1 MNIKSI
7 SNLIKRIANIP
18 YISLIIFLLL
28 FLLNYGY
35 YIFVLRLPEDS
46 HDTLQYAN
54 SAMQILSN
62 KLPILYLHIDIPMGY
77 PLFLAL
83 IYFMGGTVNTV
94 VGAQLIIFVLACLFL
109 IRQVTKINNVSGL
122 IFSFFISL
130 WAADHAIIRQ
140 NTRLVPDSLYG
151 SILIFVV
158 ASFILFYLS
167 KRKSNYILIFL
178 GILLASL
185 VRSNGIYLFFI
196 PVVMFFIE
204 FFYKKYKRCFYIA
217 GYSLL
222 IVICLSSINYFIKG
236 YFFPGDY
243 NRIKYVITQMDQNS
257 KPNPN
262 YGVNIIKK
270 EKHLLFL
277 DYMFYLRFER
287 QSAYYSAMP
296 TRYKYHKNYYSY
308 DFIKKMQLDN
318 NTDSIINFIWK
329 GYTLD
334 HINKENFA
342 NATNIKHR
350 PISVLPF
357 LNHVI
362 NKSNYILFRKSYLII
377 ALYLLLTF
385 FAIYKLFIRDNKR
398 FSWMILLAISSIHYL
413 SMLIL
418 TFGHPRFQLRYINV
432 SEFICY
438 LFIILSLT
446 LIVSKTPFFIMKKG
460 NSIQEK
466 ES

>member
-1 MNIKSI
+1 M
-7 SNLIKRIANIP
+7 IKRIATIP
-18 YISLIIFLLL
+18 YISLIIFLLI

-62 KLPILYLHIDIPMGY
+62 KLPISYLHIDIPMGY

-94 VGAQLIIFVLACLFL
+94 VGAQLIIFILVCLFL
-109 IRQVTKINNVSGL
+109 THQVTRINNVAGL
-122 IFSFFISL
+122 IFSIFVSL

-140 NTRLVPDSLYG
+140 NTRLLPDSLYC
-151 SILIFVV
+151 SILIFIV
-158 ASFILFYLS
+158 ASFIMFYLS
-167 KRKSNYILIFL
+167 KRKSNYILIFS
-178 GILLASL
+178 GILLATL
-185 VRSNGIYLFFI
+185 VRSNGPYLFYI
-196 PVVMFFIE
+196 PIVMFFIE
-204 FFYKKYKRCFYIA
+204 FFYKNYKRCLYIA

-222 IVICLSSINYFIKG
+222 IVFFLSTINFFLKG

-243 NRIKYVITQMDQNS
+243 NRIKYVISQMDQNS

-262 YGVNIIKK
+262 YGANIIKR

-277 DYMFYLRFER
+277 DYMFYLRYEK
-287 QSAYYSAMP
+287 QSCYYSAMP
-296 TRYKYHKNYYSY
+296 TRYKYHKKYYSY
-308 DFIKKMQLDN
+308 DFIKKMKLNN

-334 HINKENFA
+334 HIDKENFA

-350 PISVLPF
+350 PISILPF
-357 LNHVI
+357 MNHAV
-362 NKSNYILFRKSYLII
+362 NKTKYILFNKSFLTI

-385 FAIYKLFIRDNKR
+385 FAIYKLFVRDNKR
-398 FSWMILLAISSIHYL
+398 FSWMILLVISGIHYL
-413 SMLIL
+413 SILIL
-418 TFGHPRFQLRYINV
+418 TFGHSRFQLRYINV

-446 LIVSKTPFFIMKKG
+446 LIVCKNPFFIMTKR

-466 ES
+466 ESY